1 MKYSAESTQSL
12 QQSTQSLHQSTQQVT
27 TVYQP
32 QYSDISDDEAP
43 GQSETT
49 QDEERE
55 TDQQNPQQ
63 SDAAQNT
70 EKVNDIEDHSQE
82 DASTCDESQV
92 NQADMPEVPSDTQ
105 KEKTKKTLKRKEQ
118 STERRLSKRQQERK
132 TREELE
138 KQQEREKQVLKEEK
152 QKKKSKESLETI
164 NNETFDVLPNQDAD
178 NTSKTSKIP
187 KKVTKNKNDSDID
200 KSSHTNVSGES
211 KSSAR
216 RRGRPKNNK
225 KSQSFNESLKES
237 DEKISEKSR
246 STDKKPR
253 KSKQLEDSQ
262 LVSDPE
268 EEKDMMSAKQSKS
281 SGKRGR
287 KLKNRDEDQTNPA
300 TDETLLNEAP
310 DHQEKEPNSV
320 KKGQPRSNSQEEMV
334 KIARK
339 SKSPEKKLKEGAEKQ
354 ESTKEKDR
362 YSFPFHSD
370 PMFENMSISEA
381 VKLKQVLQKSK
392 EEAENGGQQKE
403 VTKKAKKLA
412 PAKTNSK
419 KTGKNTR
426 RKDEIIELE
435 DGIPYEEPK
444 GLRKKSPP
452 VSEGKKVSPVSMP
465 PPEANTGPVI
475 QVIQILGFCIK
486 SLNKFILNLNDVTLI
501 SY

>member
-12 QQSTQSLHQSTQQVT
+12 QQSTQSLHQSTQQGT

-49 QDEERE
+49 QDEETE
-55 TDQQNPQQ
+55 TDVQNSQQ

-82 DASTCDESQV
+82 DASTCNESQV
-92 NQADMPEVPSDTQ
+92 NQVDTPEVPSDTQ
-105 KEKTKKTLKRKEQ
+105 KVKAKKQAVKRQEQ

-138 KQQEREKQVLKEEK
+138 KQQEREKQALKEEK

-187 KKVTKNKNDSDID
+187 KKVTKNKIDSDID

-253 KSKQLEDSQ
+253 KSKRLEDSQ

-268 EEKDMMSAKQSKS
+268 EEKDTMSAKQSKS

-310 DHQEKEPNSV
+310 DHLEKEPNSV
-320 KKGQPRSNSQEEMV
+320 NKGQPRSNSQEEMV

-339 SKSPEKKLKEGAEKQ
+339 SKSPEKKLKEGDEKK
-354 ESTKEKDR
+354 ESTKEK
-362 YSFPFHSD
+362 YSSSFHSD
-370 PMFENMSISEA
+370 PVFENMSISEA

-403 VTKKAKKLA
+403 VTKKAKKL
-412 PAKTNSK
+412 PPSKMNSK

-444 GLRKKSPP
+444 GMRKKSPP